1 MLASGNKHESLIAE
15 ISAWLN
21 VKSEVWWIAKVSEDT
36 AHLTSSRYPSIPL
49 FVIHAPRWIN
59 QSCVLSAKIYY
70 DLVPFPLAWNQFT
83 RFCCC
88 VIKNSIYL
96 SNRHIYT
103 SHDTADSLETII
115 IIRTSKEEKK
125 KLIACAVALLTQR
138 QRGVLSRSSIRSL
151 TSSSSVHITFNRR
164 PTKRPAAVAVTSAL
178 RLERNRFCSNH
189 RWCRNFVKLNLR
201 SGKLSWKFIAF
212 SRLDDMLI
220 YITML
225 CGERVKSWR
234 RI

>member
-1 MLASGNKHESLIAE
+1 MAIKCSLQAISTRAWLLSM

-70 DLVPFPLAWNQFT
+70 DLVPFPLALNQFA

-125 KLIACAVALLTQR
+125 SSSHVQLHSWHNDSEEYYPGHR
-138 QRGVLSRSSIRSL
+138 FVLS
-151 TSSSSVHITFNRR
+151 
-164 PTKRPAAVAVTSAL
+164 PAA
-178 RLERNRFCSNH
+178 H
-189 RWCRNFVKLNLR
+189 RYISR
-201 SGKLSWKFIAF
+201 STDA
-212 SRLDDMLI
+212 RPNDQQQ
-220 YITML
+220 
-225 CGERVKSWR
+225 
-234 RI
+234 